1 MIQISRDMSSL
12 GQTATTQALPDNSD
26 GIQLTKFAA
35 DDILPL
41 EYAPPIGPELVSQ
54 DQLPAAWAYKRF
66 RDLDDKESYRRKLLQ
81 ELTDALAAQGSE
93 AAEIATAALR
103 DLIDQMAEQGAVVLA
118 DIVESDDFLELVKR
132 YDELMAR
139 EGSRSFI
146 HRFLDLRR
154 SPGMLTDPAVNGALV
169 HPLMIALI
177 SYAVGGPI
185 RMIDARGKD
194 AEPLSVLAQD
204 NMLHI
209 DNTPFNDE
217 YKILIT
223 WRRGTAQGP
232 AGQNFTFLPGTH
244 KLART
249 CFVNEDGV
257 PWSSE
262 NASIFTTPDSIRKV
276 FDAQRQLGGQDHPTV
291 IEVTDSERPLSDVF
305 AAGSLVH
312 HRFRTASGSARSC
325 IILVFHRVADNPGR
339 MVSDVEDS
347 SDVSL
352 SELLT
357 RGVPDESYQQRFIA
371 TLCAAADE
379 IAELLLKW
387 KKTPQRPVSLP
398 LQTKQIDGARFEEWI
413 SAATEAPEVR
423 EIRNRELTIP
433 YGEVL
438 SAEEFFDLIWRLMRF
453 DKHGPLD
460 LILYHDNREEPR
472 KWARNLIREM
482 SADRLYE
489 RLLGWL
495 ADIQQPRPADCLRP
509 LQIHALISE
518 VLKTLP
524 LDEDQD
530 PPADWHFDLLG
541 MSHAEAARSVKHLLE
556 DVAEALLRCE
566 DMAAYLST
574 SLFAFWAV
582 DAAYSLDG
590 RRNLVVKDC
599 ARRLLR
605 HYTMLSLT
613 CFQ

>member
-1 MIQISRDMSSL
+1 
-12 GQTATTQALPDNSD
+12 
-26 GIQLTKFAA
+26 
-35 DDILPL
+35 
-41 EYAPPIGPELVSQ
+41 
-54 DQLPAAWAYKRF
+54 
-66 RDLDDKESYRRKLLQ
+66 
-81 ELTDALAAQGSE
+81 
-93 AAEIATAALR
+93 
-103 DLIDQMAEQGAVVLA
+103 
-118 DIVESDDFLELVKR
+118 
-132 YDELMAR
+132 
-139 EGSRSFI
+139 
-146 HRFLDLRR
+146 
-154 SPGMLTDPAVNGALV
+154 
-169 HPLMIALI
+169 
-177 SYAVGGPI
+177 
-185 RMIDARGKD
+185 
-194 AEPLSVLAQD
+194 
-204 NMLHI
+204 MLHI

-276 FDAQRQLGGQDHPTV
+276 FDAQRQLGSQDHPTV
-291 IEVTDSERPLSDVF
+291 IEVTDSERPLSGVF

-413 SAATEAPEVR
+413 SAATKAPEVR

>member
-291 IEVTDSERPLSDVF
+291 IEVTDSERPLSGVF

-371 TLCAAADE
+371 TLCDCRTAPQVEENPATSGIATTAD
-379 IAELLLKW
+379 K
-387 KKTPQRPVSLP
+387 
-398 LQTKQIDGARFEEWI
+398 
-413 SAATEAPEVR
+413 
-423 EIRNRELTIP
+423 
-433 YGEVL
+433 
-438 SAEEFFDLIWRLMRF
+438 
-453 DKHGPLD
+453 
-460 LILYHDNREEPR
+460 
-472 KWARNLIREM
+472 
-482 SADRLYE
+482 ADR
-489 RLLGWL
+489 RRAVRGMDFGGHRGPRS
-495 ADIQQPRPADCLRP
+495 ARDPQPRTDDSLR
-509 LQIHALISE
+509 
-518 VLKTLP
+518 
-524 LDEDQD
+524 
-530 PPADWHFDLLG
+530 
-541 MSHAEAARSVKHLLE
+541 
-556 DVAEALLRCE
+556 
-566 DMAAYLST
+566 
-574 SLFAFWAV
+574 
-582 DAAYSLDG
+582 
-590 RRNLVVKDC
+590 
-599 ARRLLR
+599 
-605 HYTMLSLT
+605 
-613 CFQ
+613 

>member
-291 IEVTDSERPLSDVF
+291 IEVTDSE
-305 AAGSLVH
+305 
-312 HRFRTASGSARSC
+312 
-325 IILVFHRVADNPGR
+325 
-339 MVSDVEDS
+339 
-347 SDVSL
+347 
-352 SELLT
+352 
-357 RGVPDESYQQRFIA
+357 
-371 TLCAAADE
+371 
-379 IAELLLKW
+379 
-387 KKTPQRPVSLP
+387 
-398 LQTKQIDGARFEEWI
+398 
-413 SAATEAPEVR
+413 
-423 EIRNRELTIP
+423 
-433 YGEVL
+433 
-438 SAEEFFDLIWRLMRF
+438 
-453 DKHGPLD
+453 
-460 LILYHDNREEPR
+460 
-472 KWARNLIREM
+472 
-482 SADRLYE
+482 
-489 RLLGWL
+489 
-495 ADIQQPRPADCLRP
+495 
-509 LQIHALISE
+509 
-518 VLKTLP
+518 
-524 LDEDQD
+524 
-530 PPADWHFDLLG
+530 
-541 MSHAEAARSVKHLLE
+541 
-556 DVAEALLRCE
+556 
-566 DMAAYLST
+566 
-574 SLFAFWAV
+574 
-582 DAAYSLDG
+582 
-590 RRNLVVKDC
+590 
-599 ARRLLR
+599 
-605 HYTMLSLT
+605 
-613 CFQ
+613 

>member
-1 MIQISRDMSSL
+1 MSHDQGRPTGCQGEGGPLHHGLGGRIQGHGGLIQQQNVGVNQTRPGQCEQLQLTGGQIAPTRGDLMQVPVVECGDHRMGTDLPRSPFDL
-12 GQTATTQALPDNSD
+12 GIGGIGPSVCD
-26 GIQLTKFAA
+26 GIA
-35 DDILPL
+35 DRPGED
-41 EYAPPIGPELVSQ
+41 V
-54 DQLPAAWAYKRF
+54 
-66 RDLDDKESYRRKLLQ
+66 LL
-81 ELTDALAAQGSE
+81 
-93 AAEIATAALR
+93 LR
-103 DLIDQMAEQGAVVLA
+103 
-118 DIVESDDFLELVKR
+118 
-132 YDELMAR
+132 
-139 EGSRSFI
+139 
-146 HRFLDLRR
+146 H
-154 SPGMLTDPAVNGALV
+154 
-169 HPLMIALI
+169 
-177 SYAVGGPI
+177 
-185 RMIDARGKD
+185 D
-194 AEPLSVLAQD
+194 AEPVAIAVDIELPQVASVDSDRPMGRIVEPRHQLD
-204 NMLHI
+204 
-209 DNTPFNDE
+209 
-217 YKILIT
+217 
-223 WRRGTAQGP
+223 QG
-232 AGQNFTFLPGTH
+232 
-244 KLART
+244 ART

-291 IEVTDSERPLSDVF
+291 IEVTDSERPLSGVF

>member
-1 MIQISRDMSSL
+1 MSSL
-12 GQTATTQALPDNSD
+12 GQTATTQTLPDNSD

-223 WRRGTAQGP
+223 WRRGTAQGQRDRISPSYP
-232 AGQNFTFLPGTH
+232 APINSPAPASST
-244 KLART
+244 RT
-249 CFVNEDGV
+249 GCRGRVKMHR
-257 PWSSE
+257 SS
-262 NASIFTTPDSIRKV
+262 P
-276 FDAQRQLGGQDHPTV
+276 P
-291 IEVTDSERPLSDVF
+291 P
-305 AAGSLVH
+305 
-312 HRFRTASGSARSC
+312 TASARCSTRSAS
-325 IILVFHRVADNPGR
+325 
-339 MVSDVEDS
+339 
-347 SDVSL
+347 
-352 SELLT
+352 
-357 RGVPDESYQQRFIA
+357 
-371 TLCAAADE
+371 
-379 IAELLLKW
+379 
-387 KKTPQRPVSLP
+387 
-398 LQTKQIDGARFEEWI
+398 
-413 SAATEAPEVR
+413 
-423 EIRNRELTIP
+423 
-433 YGEVL
+433 
-438 SAEEFFDLIWRLMRF
+438 
-453 DKHGPLD
+453 
-460 LILYHDNREEPR
+460 
-472 KWARNLIREM
+472 
-482 SADRLYE
+482 
-489 RLLGWL
+489 
-495 ADIQQPRPADCLRP
+495 
-509 LQIHALISE
+509 
-518 VLKTLP
+518 
-524 LDEDQD
+524 
-530 PPADWHFDLLG
+530 
-541 MSHAEAARSVKHLLE
+541 
-556 DVAEALLRCE
+556 
-566 DMAAYLST
+566 
-574 SLFAFWAV
+574 WAV
-582 DAAYSLDG
+582 
-590 RRNLVVKDC
+590 RTTQR
-599 ARRLLR
+599 
-605 HYTMLSLT
+605 
-613 CFQ
+613 

>member
-1 MIQISRDMSSL
+1 MSSL

-257 PWSSE
+257 PC
-262 NASIFTTPDSIRKV
+262 
-276 FDAQRQLGGQDHPTV
+276 
-291 IEVTDSERPLSDVF
+291 
-305 AAGSLVH
+305 
-312 HRFRTASGSARSC
+312 ARSC

>member
-257 PWSSE
+257 PC
-262 NASIFTTPDSIRKV
+262 
-276 FDAQRQLGGQDHPTV
+276 
-291 IEVTDSERPLSDVF
+291 
-305 AAGSLVH
+305 
-312 HRFRTASGSARSC
+312 ARSC